1 MGKADRKKY
10 NPLLGRRKISKEE
23 AMKRVLRQEIYAEI
37 RTDGKTRDEVRRL
50 LDALPP
56 WTPFV
61 DVTDQLSSPLAR
73 QMGIDD
79 PNVLLKMQE
88 LLGTG
93 NSGTRAFQN
102 SRYFVHRT
110 PTSGGGFTLSIRTL
124 QNDARH
130 DWREFQRIKN
140 ELCGEDREAVEL
152 YPAETRLVD
161 TSNQYYVHVL
171 PAGLMV
177 PVGFET
183 RLVMKPRPEGD
194 PSGTNQRPWEPG
206 SQPADAQDAP
216 SANLDKL
223 VYRKAIEALT
233 KERDSGGSDQEDPEP
248 EGDRVVR
255 APGAADPGEGLHRG
269 GHEDAGGQSD
279 QRRQAG
285 EGAGAGG
292 EDHQQVPAAAGGD
305 DHQVRD
311 ARPEEGEE
319 GFREGAD

>member
-1 MGKADRKKY
+1 MAKADRKKY
-10 NPLLGRRKISKEE
+10 NPFLGRRPLSKEE
-23 AMKRVLRQEIYAEI
+23 AMKRTLRQEIYADI
-37 RTDGKTRDEVRRL
+37 RKDGKTRDEVRRL
-50 LDALPP
+50 LDEMPP

-73 QMGIDD
+73 AMGIDD

-110 PTSGGGFTLSIRTL
+110 PTEGGGFTLSIRTL

-152 YPAETRLVD
+152 YPAESRLVD
-161 TSNQYYVHVL
+161 TSNQFYVHVL

-177 PVGFET
+177 PVGFES
-183 RLVMKPRPEGD
+183 RLVLKPRQEGD

-206 SQPADAQDAP
+206 TQPADAADAP
-216 SANLDKL
+216 PATVDKM

-233 KERDSGGSDQEDPEP
+233 KERDSVRNEEDPEP
-248 EGDRVVR
+248 EGDRQLHDQGGADQHPQQLHR
-255 APGAADPGEGLHRG
+255 GAADEPGGQPGE
-269 GHEDAGGQSD
+269 
-279 QRRQAG
+279 
-285 EGAGAGG
+285 
-292 EDHQQVPAAAGGD
+292 
-305 DHQVRD
+305 
-311 ARPEEGEE
+311 
-319 GFREGAD
+319 